1 MLAPFPDLTA
11 HVEGREIQL
20 VSQHEIGGMPSK
32 VKKMDSDAVYLAR
45 AAHIV
50 RRETLKIKKLLQR
63 HIFTRMSGKCCSCL
77 LAITLVGMIIKGPTT
92 KAEPSESQACLS
104 IAQLI
109 VICHDSVNSKG
120 LFIVR
125 TRLPPR
131 VYSLSPKS
139 SKYKDVHRPSG
150 VTV

>member
-1 MLAPFPDLTA
+1 MMLECKGLS
-11 HVEGREIQL
+11 L
-20 VSQHEIGGMPSK
+20 LLLY
-32 VKKMDSDAVYLAR
+32 SD
-45 AAHIV
+45 
-50 RRETLKIKKLLQR
+50 
-63 HIFTRMSGKCCSCL
+63 
-77 LAITLVGMIIKGPTT
+77 
-92 KAEPSESQACLS
+92 
-104 IAQLI
+104 
-109 VICHDSVNSKG
+109 CHDSVNSKG

>member
-1 MLAPFPDLTA
+1 MLVVLFSLEAQKLCSFLQIKPKAMLTQSSGA
-11 HVEGREIQL
+11 FDCFKREG
-20 VSQHEIGGMPSK
+20 
-32 VKKMDSDAVYLAR
+32 Y
-45 AAHIV
+45 
-50 RRETLKIKKLLQR
+50 
-63 HIFTRMSGKCCSCL
+63 
-77 LAITLVGMIIKGPTT
+77 
-92 KAEPSESQACLS
+92 
-104 IAQLI
+104 
-109 VICHDSVNSKG
+109 CHDSVNSKG

>member
-1 MLAPFPDLTA
+1 MYQNFVPLLFYFLDFVL
-11 HVEGREIQL
+11 E
-20 VSQHEIGGMPSK
+20 
-32 VKKMDSDAVYLAR
+32 
-45 AAHIV
+45 
-50 RRETLKIKKLLQR
+50 LKEA
-63 HIFTRMSGKCCSCL
+63 SC
-77 LAITLVGMIIKGPTT
+77 V
-92 KAEPSESQACLS
+92 
-104 IAQLI
+104 
-109 VICHDSVNSKG
+109 CHDSVNSKG

>member
-1 MLAPFPDLTA
+1 MLFT
-11 HVEGREIQL
+11 R
-20 VSQHEIGGMPSK
+20 
-32 VKKMDSDAVYLAR
+32 LAR
-45 AAHIV
+45 TKCINGDGGFGD
-50 RRETLKIKKLLQR
+50 R
-63 HIFTRMSGKCCSCL
+63 HTCIYEGD
-77 LAITLVGMIIKGPTT
+77 
-92 KAEPSESQACLS
+92 
-104 IAQLI
+104 
-109 VICHDSVNSKG
+109 CHDSVNSKG

>member
-1 MLAPFPDLTA
+1 MDASAASVIFGGEQIPLLTPC
-11 HVEGREIQL
+11 HV
-20 VSQHEIGGMPSK
+20 
-32 VKKMDSDAVYLAR
+32 
-45 AAHIV
+45 
-50 RRETLKIKKLLQR
+50 
-63 HIFTRMSGKCCSCL
+63 
-77 LAITLVGMIIKGPTT
+77 
-92 KAEPSESQACLS
+92 
-104 IAQLI
+104 
-109 VICHDSVNSKG
+109 SVNSKG